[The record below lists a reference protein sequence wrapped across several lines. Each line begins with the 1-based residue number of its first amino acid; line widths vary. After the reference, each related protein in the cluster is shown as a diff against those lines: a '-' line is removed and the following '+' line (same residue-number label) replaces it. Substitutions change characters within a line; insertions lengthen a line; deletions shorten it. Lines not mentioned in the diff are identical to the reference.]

1 LPHKAWV
8 KTTDTKDTLL
18 IQLGGCW
25 QALYI
30 NQVEPILGSLNL
42 SHIKHCHVNLAAI
55 EAVDTTGVWV
65 IRSFLRQLEERH
77 IPLEC
82 SGKTKEFKNLEDQ
95 LESFN
100 ISLTDISPTQN
111 PIQLWLKDLGQ
122 KAITIVENI
131 IDIIGFLG
139 RVVLT
144 IGHTLKNP
152 KRIRIT
158 SLMVFLE
165 RSGLQALPIVGIISF
180 LIGIVLVHQGAF
192 QLKRFGA
199 EIYAVDLLA
208 VSMLREV
215 GILLTAIVVAG
226 RSGSAFAAQIGT
238 MKLNQ
243 EIDVMK
249 TLGLDPIEVLV
260 LPRLFALMIALPLLA
275 FYADIMGLLGGG
287 FIATFVIGLSFD
299 HFLNQL
305 QQAFSL
311 WSFWIGI
318 IKAPVFAFIIALIG
332 CYEGMQVSQGAESV
346 GLRTTQAVVRG
357 IFLVIIFN
365 AAFSVLFTYIGI

>member
-1 LPHKAWV
+1 MPEKAWIEP
-8 KTTDTKDTLL
+8 KYKKDALL
-18 IQLGGCW
+18 LHLGGEW
-25 QALYI
+25 QALYM
-30 NQVEPILGSLNL
+30 NQIEPILQSLHL
-42 SHIKHCHVNLAAI
+42 SHIKHCDINLAAI
-55 EAVDTTGVWV
+55 DTIDTTGIYR
-65 IRSFLRQLEERH
+65 IRAFLKQLEEEH
-77 IPLEC
+77 ISFEC
-82 SGKTKEFKNLEDQ
+82 INKTKEFKNLEDQ
-95 LESFN
+95 LEAVN
-100 ISLTDISPTQN
+100 IIPTETVSQQN
-111 PIQLWLKDLGQ
+111 SILPWLKGLGQ
-122 KAITIVENI
+122 LSVTMIKNI
-131 IDIIGFLG
+131 IAIIAFLG
-139 RVVLT
+139 QVVLT
-144 IGHTLKNP
+144 IGHTIKNP
-152 KRIRIT
+152 KRIRMI
-158 SLMVFLE
+158 SLMVFIE

-243 EIDVMK
+243 EIEVMK
-249 TLGLDPIEVLV
+249 TLGLNPIEVLV

-299 HFLNQL
+299 HFLAQL

-318 IKAPVFAFIIALIG
+318 IKAPVFAFIVALIG
-332 CYEGMQVSQGAESV
+332 CYEGLQVSQGAESV
-346 GLRTTQAVVRG
+346 GLRTTQAVVKG

>member
-1 LPHKAWV
+1 LPGKAWI
-8 KTTDTKDTLL
+8 KSAYKEDALL
-18 IQLGGCW
+18 LHFGGNW

-30 NQVEPILGSLNL
+30 NQIEPILKSLNL
-42 SHIKHCHVNLAAI
+42 SRIEYCHINLAAI
-55 EAVDTTGVWV
+55 KAIDTTGVCR
-65 IRSFLRQLEERH
+65 IKAFLKQLEEEH
-77 IPLEC
+77 ISFEC
-82 SGKTKEFKNLEDQ
+82 IDKTKDFKNLEDQ

-100 ISLTDISPTQN
+100 ITLTETLPKQN
-111 PIQLWLKDLGQ
+111 SILTWLKGLGQ
-122 KAITIVENI
+122 MAIAMIENI
-131 IDIIGFLG
+131 IDIIAFLG
-139 RVVLT
+139 HVALT
-144 IGHTLKNP
+144 LGHTIKNP
-152 KRIRIT
+152 RRIRIT
-158 SLMVFLE
+158 SFMVFLE

-243 EIDVMK
+243 EIEVMK
-249 TLGLDPIEVLV
+249 TLGLNPIEILV

-299 HFLNQL
+299 HFLTQL

-332 CYEGMQVSQGAESV
+332 CYEGLQVSQGAESV